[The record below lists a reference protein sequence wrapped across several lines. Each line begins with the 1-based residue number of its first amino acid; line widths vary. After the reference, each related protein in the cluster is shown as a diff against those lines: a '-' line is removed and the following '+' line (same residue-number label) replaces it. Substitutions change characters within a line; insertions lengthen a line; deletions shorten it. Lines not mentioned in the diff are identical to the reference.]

1 MNSGGNLQRTS
12 ARGFEPPFVE
22 GKGAWGW
29 LSPDTMRCVG
39 AIDVVCAKQ
48 SFDGLRPTSGPPRYW
63 RKKFESKKGRTR
75 ALGQLVE
82 TVSFSRTGHQWKSAG
97 GWRETRPTAA
107 GRDVDRQGRRGGKG
121 ILESLAAREGYAG
134 LFVAGEDGVG
144 IAQAPL

>member
-1 MNSGGNLQRTS
+1 MNSGDNLQRTS

-39 AIDVVCAKQ
+39 AIDVVRAKQ
-48 SFDGLRPTSGPPRYW
+48 FIQWFTPDFRTIALLAKEVREQEGAN
-63 RKKFESKKGRTR
+63 TR
-75 ALGQLVE
+75 ARSTLLRRCHSVGRASTE
-82 TVSFSRTGHQWKSAG
+82 ICRW
-97 GWRETRPTAA
+97 WRETRPTAA
-107 GRDVDRQGRRGGKG
+107 GRDADRQGRRGGKG